1 MVASDRS
8 KAVTVALFLLSVNWV
23 GVSCLISYSR
33 VSNLYVSFSE
43 LIISV
48 GEERA
53 FFLLSFTFNKAKKY
67 VCFRLPDLP
76 LFFPSD
82 PKVFC
87 WHSQKKKKL
96 YHTQP
101 TLFATIFYWFCY
113 FRCHI

>member
-23 GVSCLISYSR
+23 GVSCLISYSG

-53 FFLLSFTFNKAKKY
+53 YFFCYRLLLIRPKNMSVSGYPTYPN
-67 VCFRLPDLP
+67 LH
-76 LFFPSD
+76 SD

-87 WHSQKKKKL
+87 WHSKKKMKL